1 MLIDKDSRLHIFING
16 QDQGVVAEALP
27 SKRYVVVD
35 LYGSCQEICI
45 VPSVE
50 QNSPCELKDE
60 NKTAEGMVEQTKGP
74 CDYRLLCERFRSTLA
89 LPGKMLSF
97 SWAKKWK
104 KGKKKGRKEKTSD
117 TKHILY

>member
-16 QDQGVVAEALP
+16 KDQGVVAEALP

-45 VPSVE
+45 VPTAD
-50 QNSPCELKDE
+50 QNSPCEMADGNRATEGLEQE
-60 NKTAEGMVEQTKGP
+60 NKGP

-89 LPGKMLSF
+89 LPGKNSLLF
-97 SWAKKWK
+97 N
-104 KGKKKGRKEKTSD
+104 
-117 TKHILY
+117 